1 MSGVTL
7 PPKPSIPSDTSDQK
21 AMLDY
26 QKKMFDYQFAVQT
39 LQNTENQEETA
50 HSNMAK
56 SKHDAMM
63 AIVSNMK
70 S

>member
-1 MSGVTL
+1 MSGITL
-7 PPKPSIPSDTSDQK
+7 PPKPNIPSDTSDQK
-21 AMLDY
+21 AMLEY
-26 QKKMFDYQFAVQT
+26 QKKMFEYQFAVQT

-50 HSNMAK
+50 RSNMAK

-63 AIVSNMK
+63 AIVANMK